1 MGGGGGGVVVPM
13 KNVGD
18 FGAICARRAMNRSGS
33 CARSSWRYD
42 SVKPLLREGY
52 QSQNRLKWKIRRM
65 KPMLQRDAYA
75 GGHVVVEEMDNVIV
89 HKNLLFS
96 AKTAVLG
103 NLHCKNIEHV
113 G

>member
-1 MGGGGGGVVVPM
+1 
-13 KNVGD
+13 
-18 FGAICARRAMNRSGS
+18 
-33 CARSSWRYD
+33 
-42 SVKPLLREGY
+42 
-52 QSQNRLKWKIRRM
+52 
-65 KPMLQRDAYA
+65 MLERDAYA

-103 NLHCKNIEHV
+103 ILHCKNIEHV

>member
-1 MGGGGGGVVVPM
+1 MGVPR
-13 KNVGD
+13 KNFGD
-18 FGAICARRAMNRSGS
+18 FGAFCARRAMKSSGS
-33 CARSSWRYD
+33 CARSSWRY
-42 SVKPLLREGY
+42 VKPLLVQGY
-52 QSQNRLKWKIRRM
+52 LSQNRLKWKIRWM

-75 GGHVVVEEMDNVIV
+75 CGHVVVV

-103 NLHCKNIEHV
+103 ILHCKNIEHV

>member
-1 MGGGGGGVVVPM
+1 MGVPR
-13 KNVGD
+13 KNFGD
-18 FGAICARRAMNRSGS
+18 FGAFCARRAMKSSGS
-33 CARSSWRYD
+33 GARSSWRYD
-42 SVKPLLREGY
+42 TVKPLLREGY

-75 GGHVVVEEMDNVIV
+75 CGHVVVEGMDNVIV

-96 AKTAVLG
+96 TKTAVLG
-103 NLHCKNIEHV
+103 ILHCKNIEHV

>member
-1 MGGGGGGVVVPM
+1 M

-18 FGAICARRAMNRSGS
+18 FGAFCARRAMNRSGN

-42 SVKPLLREGY
+42 TVKPLFL
-52 QSQNRLKWKIRRM
+52 WKIRRM
-65 KPMLQRDAYA
+65 KPMLERDAYA
-75 GGHVVVEEMDNVIV
+75 CGHVVVEGMDNVIV
-89 HKNLLFS
+89 HNNLLFS
-96 AKTAVLG
+96 TKTAVLG